1 MYSDIELHNIGSL
14 PIFDGKELHYEK
26 NTSIQV
32 KDGIITNI
40 GSPAT
45 AKSIDCK
52 GKLVTPGFVD
62 SHTHPIFHNT
72 RNSEHLQRLSGIS
85 YEEIAKNGGGIV
97 SSING
102 VRMSSAEELY
112 LKALKR
118 MDRFIS
124 LGTTSIEAKSGYGLD
139 TESELK
145 SLEVIEKTNSN
156 HCIDL
161 APTFMG
167 AHAFPPEYKN
177 DHEGY
182 VRLIIKD
189 MIPRVAH
196 QGIAKYIDVFCEEGY
211 FSIAQTR
218 SILECGL
225 EHGLTPRIHADE
237 FNNFGASQLASD
249 VGAVSADHLMAI
261 DDNSIQSLIDNNVV
275 ATLLPGTTF
284 FLNKKTYAPARKLI
298 DNGATVALATDYN
311 PGSCHIQSMPFIM
324 TLAVM
329 NMSMTIEEA
338 FIAATYHGAAALGF
352 ENEIGSVEINKK
364 ADLVVWD
371 IDNLTDIAYY
381 VTDHPIRYVI
391 KNGQIVFGA

>member
-1 MYSDIELHNIGSL
+1 MRSRTWTYS
-14 PIFDGKELHYEK
+14 
-26 NTSIQV
+26 
-32 KDGIITNI
+32 
-40 GSPAT
+40 
-45 AKSIDCK
+45 
-52 GKLVTPGFVD
+52 
-62 SHTHPIFHNT
+62 
-72 RNSEHLQRLSGIS
+72 
-85 YEEIAKNGGGIV
+85 
-97 SSING
+97 
-102 VRMSSAEELY
+102 
-112 LKALKR
+112 
-118 MDRFIS
+118 
-124 LGTTSIEAKSGYGLD
+124 
-139 TESELK
+139 
-145 SLEVIEKTNSN
+145 
-156 HCIDL
+156 
-161 APTFMG
+161 
-167 AHAFPPEYKN
+167 
-177 DHEGY
+177 
-182 VRLIIKD
+182 
-189 MIPRVAH
+189 
-196 QGIAKYIDVFCEEGY
+196 
-211 FSIAQTR
+211 
-218 SILECGL
+218 
-225 EHGLTPRIHADE
+225 RIHADE

-261 DDNSIQSLIDNNVV
+261 DDNSIQSLIENNVV